1 MLGAMAKSI
10 PEKLEEVAAQKESL
24 AARQRKLEERAKHL
38 KQQQQYR
45 ARKAETRTK
54 IITGAALLA
63 AVRDGEASQ
72 AFLAHILNKYVTRKN
87 EREFMELEVEGQPEN
102 TEPEL

>member
-10 PEKLEEVAAQKESL
+10 PEELDKIAAQQK
-24 AARQRKLEERAKHL
+24 KLEERAKRL

-54 IITGAALLA
+54 IIAGAALLA
-63 AVRDGEASQ
+63 AVRDSMVSET
-72 AFLAHILNKYVTRKN
+72 FLAQVLNRYVTRKN
-87 EREFMELEVEGQPEN
+87 EREFMELDVAD
-102 TEPEL
+102 EPGSEETRGASEK